1 MLHDDISEN
10 LKQWKD
16 SLLNVIG
23 DVNVLIKLDISKTI
37 NTDNDNNDNNDNNDE
52 DTKIDG
58 KNY

>member
-1 MLHDDISEN
+1 MLHDAISEN
-10 LKQWKD
+10 LKQLKD

-52 DTKIDG
+52 HTKIGG